1 MIMKNEKE
9 KVEEFYDRI
18 AEEYDQLY
26 ESPYWRLYHEITWRN
41 IKKFLPQKKNA
52 LILDAGGGTGYWA
65 IKLAKLGYKVILTDI
80 SEKMLKVAKNKIKKQ
95 KLEKNIEVRRVDIRD
110 MSCFPSNYFDM
121 ALAEGDPVSYCLKP
135 EKAIKELA
143 RVVKP
148 NSHVI
153 VSVDSKY
160 PAISRL
166 IAEESFNKIPKFIET
181 GILEHEHK
189 FQAFSPEELRN
200 LFESNGLKVIKIIGK
215 PVLVQLIPKEKREE
229 IIKKHFRKIL
239 NLELKYCDNPSLI
252 GFGGHLEIVGV
263 KKRIQGTPLALKSRR
278 DLPYRIVE

>member
-1 MIMKNEKE
+1 MKKE

-26 ESPYWRLYHEITWRN
+26 ETPYWKLYHEITWQN
-41 IKKFLPQKKNA
+41 IKKFLPRKNA

-65 IKLAKLGYKVILTDI
+65 IKLAKLGYRITLTDI
-80 SEKMLKVAKNKIKKQ
+80 SEKMLKVAEKKIKKQ
-95 KLEKNIEVRRVDIRD
+95 KLEKRIEIRRVDIRD

-135 EKAIKELA
+135 EKAIRELA
-143 RVVKP
+143 RTVKP
-148 NSHVI
+148 NSYVI

-160 PAISRL
+160 PFISRL
-166 IAEESFNKIPKFIET
+166 IAEESLDKIPKFIKT
-181 GILEHEHK
+181 GILEREHK
-189 FQAFSPEELRN
+189 FQAFSPEELKD
-200 LFESNGLKVIKIIGK
+200 LFESNGLKVIRIIGK
-215 PVLVQLIPKEKREE
+215 PILIQMVPREKREE

-252 GFGGHLEIVGV
+252 GFGGHLEVVGIKRA
-263 KKRIQGTPLALKSRR
+263 KK
-278 DLPYRIVE
+278 